1 MRSPVNARLLVWPKR
16 YRPRPA
22 GSWLGFIA
30 LLTSLAVWDA
40 CAIDAPAL
48 WDFADPARSEANFRA
63 RLPGATADDAL
74 SLQTQIARSL
84 GLRSRFDEAHA
95 LLDRVES
102 QLPRA
107 GAEPRVRYLLE
118 RGRTL
123 RSSGR
128 RDLARPLFLQAVEQA
143 RSARLDELTV
153 DAMHMVA
160 LVEPDAEAQL
170 GWNRRALEIALAS
183 SEVNARNWDASLA
196 NNIGV
201 TLHERGRFDDALA
214 SFNVAVQAR
223 ERIGQP
229 RRLHEARWMVAWT
242 LRALKRHDEALRLL
256 SRLDSDTSAPD
267 GYVFAELGENHL
279 VLGQLDEARAAF
291 ARAWDLLTREPEAQR
306 PSANELERWRR
317 LGGR

>member
-1 MRSPVNARLLVWPKR
+1 MRTPVNPRLVIWTKR
-16 YRPRPA
+16 YRLHLA
-22 GSWLGFIA
+22 GSWLGLIV
-30 LLTSLAVWDA
+30 LLTSLAASNA

-63 RLPGATADDAL
+63 RLPGSTGDDAL
-74 SLQTQIARSL
+74 SWQTQIARSF
-84 GLRSRFDEAHA
+84 GLRSRFDDAHA
-95 LLDRVES
+95 LLDRVEA
-102 QLPRA
+102 QLPQA

-143 RSARLDELTV
+143 RSARLDELAV

-183 SEVNARNWDASLA
+183 TEINARNWDASLA
-196 NNIGV
+196 NNIGA
-201 TLHERGRFDDALA
+201 TLHEQGRFDDALA
-214 SFNVAVQAR
+214 SFNAAVQAR

-229 RRLHEARWMVAWT
+229 SRLHQARWMVAWT
-242 LRALKRHDEALRLL
+242 LRALKRHDDALRLL
-256 SRLDSDTSAPD
+256 SRLESDASAPD

-279 VLGQLDEARAAF
+279 ALGQLDEARAAF
-291 ARAWDLLTREPEAQR
+291 ARAWELLTREPESQR
-306 PSANELERWRR
+306 PSAAELERWRR
-317 LGGR
+317 LGSP